1 MGKNV
6 KRLFSNFR
14 PKHYVL
20 DLRPDREKKTFSGTV
35 TITGQ
40 KTGKPSQR
48 LSFHQSKLTISS
60 ATMTRHDKKAEK
72 EIIVDR
78 INNHDNYDEVRL
90 HAKEMLY
97 PGSYTV
103 RLTFSGKITRQMN
116 GIYPCLFKQDKQEK
130 QLIATQ
136 FESHHAREV
145 FPCIDEPEAKAIF
158 ELTLVHPADETVLSN
173 TPIASQRK
181 VSSLQSPVSSKDK
194 AVATGDK
201 RLATTFEP
209 TPHMSTYLLAF
220 VYGELGHL
228 ESKTKNGTVV
238 RTFATEGNVK
248 FTEFALDVAVKCLEF
263 YEDYFAIPYPLAK
276 ADMVALPDFAS
287 GAMENWGLITY
298 REHALLVDPDNST
311 LGTKQYVAMV
321 VAHEL
326 AHQWFGNLVTMRWW
340 TDLWL
345 NEGFASWIEY
355 LAVDHLFP
363 QWEMWTQ
370 FVVDEQQQALKLDA
384 LEHTHPIEAPIGHPD
399 EIRTI
404 FDAISYSKGSSVIH
418 MLHEY
423 LGPEAFKGGLRH
435 YLKLHAYGNTDTVD
449 LWKALEEISGK
460 PVKSFM
466 HEWTSSPGFPLLR
479 ADVST
484 DHVQLQQERFF
495 LNPRHSPV
503 SQDEWPIPLLAG
515 KDMPADLLAMRQ
527 MDIKIPEPGS
537 LKFNLGQSG
546 FYRTAYN
553 SSHLEELG
561 FQIKKGHLPPL
572 DRLGILSDLF
582 ENAKAGHANTIDG
595 LHFLENFVAEDN
607 YAVWD
612 IIASALGS
620 IRMVLDSEEMRDDMK
635 PYTLN
640 LIGAQLKRL
649 GWDRKENE
657 SHFDRLL
664 RPIILGLAAVC
675 DEPSIVNRC
684 QKLFASIDEVND
696 VPSDHRV
703 TPSGSQIK
711 RGIDIDP
718 DLRGTVFGTVA
729 RLGGEKEFNK
739 MLRLH
744 NASTLS
750 EERTTL
756 VAALTG
762 FKQSEL
768 IERALGLIDGKDVR
782 LQDVSYWIAY
792 SFMNRHGKR
801 QTWEWLKDHWKW
813 LEENLG
819 SDLSFYR
826 MPIYAARVFSSED
839 FAKDYTKFF
848 KPKITPALERS
859 YNQGLEMLTWHAAWK
874 ARDMKEIAHFFK
886 ARLTQ

>member
-6 KRLFSNFR
+6 TRLFTGFK
-14 PKHYVL
+14 PKHY
-20 DLRPDREKKTFSGTV
+20 DLNLKPNREKKCFSGVV
-35 TITGQ
+35 TITGH
-40 KTGKPSQR
+40 KSGRPSQR
-48 LSFHQSKLTISS
+48 LSLHQNGLTVTS
-60 ATMTRHDKKAEK
+60 AAITRHDKKGDN
-72 EIIVDR
+72 EIVVDR
-78 INNHDNYDEVRL
+78 INTHAGYDEVRL

-103 RLTFSGKITRQMN
+103 RLEFKGKITRRMN
-116 GIYPCLFKQDKQEK
+116 GIYPCFFKKGGVEK
-130 QLIATQ
+130 QLVATQ

-145 FPCIDEPEAKAIF
+145 FPCIDEPEAKATF
-158 ELTLVHPADETVLSN
+158 DLTLTTPVRETVLAN
-173 TPIASQRK
+173 TPIKAQ
-181 VSSLQSPVSSKDK
+181 VAEAELQETV
-194 AVATGDK
+194 
-201 RLATTFEP
+201 FET

-220 VYGELGHL
+220 VYGELDFKEL
-228 ESKTKNGTVV
+228 KTKNGTVV
-238 RTFATEGNVK
+238 RTYATADNVQ

-263 YEDYFAIPYPLAK
+263 YEDYFGIPYPLAK

-355 LAVDHLFP
+355 LAVDNMFP
-363 QWEMWTQ
+363 EWEMWTQ

-423 LGPEAFKGGLRH
+423 LGPDAFRDGLRH
-435 YLKLHAYGNTDTVD
+435 YLKLHAYGNTDTID

-460 PVKSFM
+460 PVRSFM
-466 HEWTSSPGFPLLR
+466 HQWTAAPGFPLLN
-479 ADVST
+479 ATVGTGS
-484 DHVQLQQERFF
+484 VQLEQRRFF
-495 LNPRHSPV
+495 LNPEHSQVPHKDW
-503 SQDEWPIPLLAG
+503 QIPLLAT
-515 KDMPADLLAMRQ
+515 KELSLDLLEMRQ
-527 MDIKIPEPGS
+527 VDINVTEPRS
-537 LKFNLGQSG
+537 LKFNRGQSG

-561 FQIKKGHLPPL
+561 FQIKKGHLSPL
-572 DRLGILSDLF
+572 DRLGILSDIF
-582 ENAKAGHANTIDG
+582 ETAKAGHATTIDG
-595 LHFLENFVAEDN
+595 LHFLENFETEDN

-612 IIASALGS
+612 IIAGALGS
-620 IRMVLDSEEMRDDMK
+620 IRLVADDEAMRDDMK
-635 PYTLN
+635 PYTLK
-640 LIGAQLKRL
+640 LIHTQLARL
-649 GWDRKENE
+649 GWDRNDGE

-675 DEPSIVNRC
+675 DEPAIISRC

-703 TPSGSQIK
+703 TPSGSEIK

-729 RLGGEKEFNK
+729 RLGGDKEFSK
-739 MLRLH
+739 MLLLH
-744 NASTLS
+744 NTSTLS

-762 FKQSEL
+762 FKQPEL
-768 IERALGLIDGKDVR
+768 VNRALDLIDSKDVR

-792 SFMNRHGKR
+792 SFMNRHAKW
-801 QTWEWLKDHWKW
+801 QTWEWLKDNWKW
-813 LEENLG
+813 LEKNLG

-839 FAKDYTKFF
+839 FAKEYKEFF

-859 YNQGLEMLTWHAAWK
+859 YNQGLEMLAWHSAWK
-874 ARDMKEIAHFFK
+874 ERDMREIAHFFK
-886 ARLTQ
+886 AKI